1 MACEAKPFI
10 LDAENL
16 KSIVSF
22 TTGLAYDIEQVHL
35 NIFFLHQ
42 QQRGDSIDLCKVF

>member
-1 MACEAKPFI
+1 MACEAKPLI

-22 TTGLAYDIEQVHL
+22 TTGLSDDIEQVHL
-35 NIFFLHQ
+35 NTFFLHRQ
-42 QQRGDSIDLCKVF
+42 QWDDSIDLRKVF